1 MPPPRI
7 SLTSVSPDA
16 VRRPADS
23 PPLFPLPIPKY
34 MEQVY
39 WWAYIHPRSVRLFE
53 HEFLINAILFGNY
66 DRLCGAMLDAMGD
79 TVQGRVLQIACAYG
93 DLTPRLRERLTPDA
107 TLDVIDI
114 LPIQLTSLAEKMP
127 ADPRVTLSQGDS
139 SSLAF
144 PDASFDTACMYFLL
158 HEQPEHVRR
167 ATIAEAFRV
176 VKPGGKIVLIDY
188 HRPAPWHPM
197 RPLLRG
203 IFHWLEPF
211 AIDLWTHGIEA
222 YFPADIAPASV
233 EKTTYFGGVYQRLVL
248 TR

>member
-1 MPPPRI
+1 M
-7 SLTSVSPDA
+7 TSVSPETIN
-16 VRRPADS
+16 RPADAH
-23 PPLFPLPIPKY
+23 PLFPLPIPKY

-39 WWAYIHPRSVRLFE
+39 WWAYIHPRSVKIFE

-66 DRLCGAMLDAMGD
+66 DRLCAAMLDEMGD
-79 TVQGRVLQIACAYG
+79 PVKGRVLQIACAYG
-93 DLTPRLRERLTPDA
+93 DLTPRLRERLAPDA

-114 LPIQLTSLAEKMP
+114 LPIQLSSLAEKMP
-127 ADPRVTLSQGDS
+127 ADSRVTLTQGDS
-139 SSLAF
+139 SALAF

-188 HRPAPWHPM
+188 HRPAIWHPM

-211 AIDLWTHGIEA
+211 AIDLWAHGIEA
-222 YFPADIAPASV
+222 YFPADITPASV
-233 EKTTYFGGVYQRLVL
+233 RKTTYFGGVYQRLVL

>member
-1 MPPPRI
+1 MTPPRT
-7 SLTSVSPDA
+7 SMTSVSPETIS
-16 VRRPADS
+16 RPAES
-23 PPLFPLPIPKY
+23 HPLFPLPIPKY

-39 WWAYIHPRSVRLFE
+39 WWAYIHPRSVKIFE

-66 DRLCGAMLDAMGD
+66 DRLCSALLDEMG
-79 TVQGRVLQIACAYG
+79 TPVHGRVLQVACAYG
-93 DLTPRLRERLTPDA
+93 DLTPRLRERLAPDA

-114 LPIQLTSLAEKMP
+114 LPIQLSSLAEKMP
-127 ADPRVTLSQGDS
+127 ADSRVTLTQGDS
-139 SSLAF
+139 SALTF
-144 PDASFDTACMYFLL
+144 PDASFDSVCMYFLL
-158 HEQPEHVRR
+158 HEQPESVRR

-188 HRPAPWHPM
+188 HRPAIWHPM

-211 AIDLWTHGIEA
+211 AIDLWAQGIEA
-222 YFPADIAPASV
+222 YFPADITPASV
-233 EKTTYFGGVYQRLVL
+233 RKTTFFGGVYQRLVL

>member
-1 MPPPRI
+1 M
-7 SLTSVSPDA
+7 TSVSPETIS
-16 VRRPADS
+16 RPAES
-23 PPLFPLPIPKY
+23 HPLFPLPIPKY

-39 WWAYIHPRSVRLFE
+39 WWAYIHPRSVKIFE

-66 DRLCGAMLDAMGD
+66 DRLCSALLDEMG
-79 TVQGRVLQIACAYG
+79 TPVHGRVLQVACAYG
-93 DLTPRLRERLTPDA
+93 DLTPRLRERLAPDA

-114 LPIQLTSLAEKMP
+114 LPIQLSSLAEKMP
-127 ADPRVTLSQGDS
+127 ADSRVTLTQGDS
-139 SSLAF
+139 SALTF
-144 PDASFDTACMYFLL
+144 PDASFDSVCMYFLL
-158 HEQPEHVRR
+158 HEQPESVRR

-188 HRPAPWHPM
+188 HRPAIWHPL

-211 AIDLWTHGIEA
+211 AIVLWAHGIEA
-222 YFPADIAPASV
+222 YFPADITPASV
-233 EKTTYFGGVYQRLVL
+233 RKTTFFGGVYQRLVL